1 MFIGCLPTRSMR
13 LATVAL
19 VQSMSTTRVGRR
31 VCGRRWTIA
40 AALGAAVV
48 TGVSVA
54 GAMATVGATSIDVPA
69 RAEQQAERGAQVV
82 LRPPAPATAR
92 YRVRLVQE
100 WSAATHPTTLPPGW
114 HTSPAVLT
122 AHARPADVFAV
133 GELASAGV
141 ETMAET
147 GGTALLR
154 SELGGN
160 ANVGDVDTGS
170 GIDRS
175 GADSLE
181 VTVTQPNSRLSLVTM
196 LAPSP
201 DWFVGFSG
209 VTVFADGAW
218 ADRVVLDLNPYDAG
232 TDSGARFTAGDIDT
246 QPRQPVSA
254 PHDAQYVAAAGE
266 GRFGYVVIERIG

>member
-1 MFIGCLPTRSMR
+1 
-13 LATVAL
+13 
-19 VQSMSTTRVGRR
+19 MSTNHVDRRARGR
-31 VCGRRWTIA
+31 GWAIS

-48 TGVSVA
+48 TAVWVA
-54 GAMATVGATSIDVPA
+54 GAMAATGPTSIDVPA
-69 RAEQQAERGAQVV
+69 RAEQQAERGARVV
-82 LRPPAPATAR
+82 LRPPAPAVAR

-122 AHARPADVFAV
+122 AHARSADVFAV
-133 GELASAGV
+133 GRLATAGI
-141 ETMAET
+141 ESMAER

-154 SELGGN
+154 SELGSN

-170 GIDRS
+170 GINRS
-175 GADSLE
+175 GVDSLE
-181 VTVTQPNSRLSLVTM
+181 VTVTQSTGRLSLVTM

-209 VTVFADGAW
+209 VPVFAGGVW
-218 ADRVVLDLNPYDAG
+218 ADRIVLDMNPYDAG
-232 TDSGARFTAGDIDT
+232 TDSGARFSSGDIDT
-246 QPRQPVSA
+246 QPRQSVSA
-254 PHDAQYVAAAGE
+254 PRDAQYVAAAGE